1 MTNTS
6 ALLVWFVQMGLE
18 QRVEELMQAVESD
31 EQNLAL
37 EERGEVVKVLAFCV
51 ERRGLHR

>member
-51 ERRGLHR
+51 ERRGLRR